1 MKTTTILIL
10 GALLFLT
17 ACSKE
22 KTIDASSDESM
33 ESSIQKVKDSLTP
46 EEKEKFEESVMLL
59 AFDGGNLFELAA
71 DPDGAA
77 RKMKD
82 RLDGKTAAEVMS
94 EAERIRVER
103 EIEAEKA
110 RVEREIEEQ
119 KQITAEIAELEEEK
133 KAAEAAKEQLKDFEI
148 VQSKFYYSEGG
159 FTRDPTI
166 ELSVKNGLDE
176 AVSRAYFKGVLAT
189 PGRSVPWVAE
199 TFNYS
204 ISGGLEPN
212 EEATWKLAPNMFG
225 AWSKAPKDRN
235 NMVLTVTVTRLDG
248 ADEEP
253 IFDNAFSEYDRE
265 RLEELKA
272 KLK

>member
-1 MKTTTILIL
+1 MKTTNILIL
-10 GALLFLT
+10 GALLLLA

-33 ESSIQKVKDSLTP
+33 ESSIQKVKESLTP

-59 AFDGGNLFELAA
+59 AFEGGNLFEMAA
-71 DPDGAA
+71 DPDGAT

-82 RLDGKTAAEVMS
+82 RLDGKTAAEVI
-94 EAERIRVER
+94 A
-103 EIEAEKA
+103 EAEKV
-110 RVEREIEEQ
+110 RLEREIEEQ
-119 KQITAEIAELEEEK
+119 KQIAAEIAELEKEK
-133 KAAEAAKEQLKDFEI
+133 EAADAAKEKLEDFEI
-148 VQSKFYYSEGG
+148 IRTRFYYSEGG

-166 ELSVKNGLDE
+166 ELSVKNNLNE
-176 AVSRAYFKGVLAT
+176 AVSRAYFHGVLAT

-199 TFNYS
+199 DFNYS

-225 AWSKAPKDRN
+225 AWDKAPRDRSD
-235 NMVLTVTVTRLDG
+235 MVLTVTVTRLDG
-248 ADEEP
+248 ADDEP
-253 IFDNAFSEYDRE
+253 IFDGEFSEYDQE
-265 RLEELKA
+265 RLDELKS